1 VYPDKSAFPKLAV
14 ALFGGSFCPVG
25 TLRASAPFSLTNSMQ
40 EIRYPEWEQLYREA
54 ILELDPKK
62 LRRPIDQAEAALLR
76 RQNELMIVED
86 SAGVQLRVK
95 L

>member
-1 VYPDKSAFPKLAV
+1 
-14 ALFGGSFCPVG
+14 
-25 TLRASAPFSLTNSMQ
+25 MQ